1 MDVLEAI
8 KSRHCIRAFLDK
20 PVETRDIQT
29 ILETARFAP
38 SAVNTQPW
46 QVVVVAKPIIRQIGD
61 SIIQAKEQDI
71 SENPDYLYYPTE
83 WYEPYKSRRKACGLA
98 LYSSVNIALSET
110 EKRKAQWY
118 RNYHFFG
125 APIGLL
131 FFLDQKLEKGSW
143 IDMGTFIQNV
153 MLAAKGLGLDTCPQA
168 SLAEYPDIVRNIVGV
183 AKEKA
188 LMCGMALGFADPTA
202 AINQYRTAR
211 EPVESFT
218 QFLGF

>member
-8 KSRHCIRAFLDK
+8 KNRHCIRAFLNKSVDI
-20 PVETRDIQT
+20 RDIHT
-29 ILETARFAP
+29 LLETARFAP

-46 QVVVVAKPIIRQIGD
+46 QVMVLAKPIIRQIGD
-61 SIIQAKEQDI
+61 SIIQAKEKDI
-71 SENPDYLYYPTE
+71 PENPDYLYYPTE

-98 LYSSVNIALSET
+98 LYSSVNITLAET
-110 EKRKAQWY
+110 EKRKTQWY
-118 RNYHFFG
+118 RNYYFFG
-125 APIGLL
+125 APVGLL

-168 SLAEYPDIVRNIVGV
+168 ALAEYPDIVRNIVGV
-183 AKEKA
+183 TKEKA
-188 LMCGMALGFADPTA
+188 LMCGMALGYADPHA
-202 AINQYRTAR
+202 AINQYRTTR
-211 EPVESFT
+211 EPIESFT